1 MVNQPS
7 IHLDQAAP
15 GNRNPRARALAR
27 RAGVLVAAGAM
38 IATVVAIAAPTGA
51 SATAADPSVSSP
63 QNATSQAGGQTS
75 PARAQASPSPTPTN
89 ANGWSVTGS
98 MTTARVGHASTLLAD
113 GRVLVAGGHADTNPR
128 GPILSSAELYNP
140 STGAWQAA
148 ANMPIA
154 VADAAAVT
162 LPNGTVLVA
171 GGAGFNTELYK
182 PTTNT
187 WTMGPRMP
195 AANFGTTFAAML
207 PNGKVFVL
215 GTSATSYNPRNQKWK
230 ALAKP
235 PHIDTTRN
243 NSTTQL
249 PNGDIATTETI
260 QYACCMPQNAITGPS
275 VYHWATNKWATMP
288 VPPKNPGLGVAVAA
302 LPNGNIIIAGGVVDY
317 LWFPERVATVMEVNP
332 ATGVWTYDADLPNGG
347 ELVQLPNGSTLATGS
362 DPDYVY
368 SSTADTW
375 TRVTGRA
382 ISGASFTTLAN
393 GTILSAGG
401 FGVTDTYPYQF
412 FIENQA
418 SIFTP

>member
-1 MVNQPS
+1 MFNVPTPP
-7 IHLDQAAP
+7 L
-15 GNRNPRARALAR
+15 GNPTTAGRRRPLTS

-38 IATVVAIAAPTGA
+38 VAAVVAIAAPTGA
-51 SATAADPSVSSP
+51 SADAA
-63 QNATSQAGGQTS
+63 AG
-75 PARAQASPSPTPTN
+75 PTTTN
-89 ANGWSVTGS
+89 AGAWSATGS
-98 MTTARVGHASTLLAD
+98 MATPRASQASTLLAD
-113 GRVLVAGGHADTNPR
+113 GRVLVAGGHADANPR

-140 STGAWQAA
+140 TTGTWQAA
-148 ANMPIA
+148 ASMPNA
-154 VADAAAVT
+154 VANAAAVT

-171 GGAGFNTELYK
+171 GGAGVNTELYN

-195 AANFGTTFAAML
+195 AANYGPTFAAIL

-215 GTSATSYNPRNQKWK
+215 GTSAASYNPRNQKWK

-235 PHIDTTRN
+235 PTINTTYN
-243 NSTTQL
+243 HSTTQL

-260 QYACCMPQNAITGPS
+260 VYACCMPQNAITGPS

-347 ELVQLPNGSTLATGS
+347 ELAQLPNGSILATGS

-368 SSTADTW
+368 NPNADTW
-375 TRVTGRA
+375 TLVPGRA
-382 ISGASFTTLAN
+382 ISGASFTTLTN

-401 FGVTDTYPYQF
+401 YGVTDYPYEF
-412 FIENQA
+412 FVVNTA